1 MTAAPEDLPEAAT
14 GPAPEP
20 VFTVLGAEPIRS
32 GAGPALRFLLGVEAP
47 PEVRVRSISLVAAL
61 RIVPARRRYDTAEAI
76 RLTEVFGAPERWSTT
91 MRALPWSRTST
102 VVGPF
107 RGNTGAALPVACD
120 ADAVAAQYFHAVRDG
135 EVPLEFRF
143 GGTLFY
149 LGAGGALHA
158 ARLSRAGVAGFAL
171 PAALWHAA
179 VAGPPRRRLP
189 RPRLHEHRARPQRAA
204 TLDELLGR
212 PEPPR

>member
-1 MTAAPEDLPEAAT
+1 MTAVSEDLPGAT

-20 VFTVLGAEPIRS
+20 AFTVVAAEPARS
-32 GAGPALRFLLGVEAP
+32 GSGPALRFRLGVDAP
-47 PEVRVRSISLVAAL
+47 PQVRVRSISLSAAV

-76 RLTEVFGAPERWSTT
+76 RLAEVFGTPDQWSTT
-91 MRALPWSRTST
+91 MRALPWGRVST

-107 RGNTGAALPVACD
+107 LGSTGAALPVACD
-120 ADAVAAQYFHAVRDG
+120 ADPVAAQYFHAVRDG

-149 LGAGGALHA
+149 LGAGGTLHA
-158 ARLSRAGVAGFAL
+158 ARLSRSAMAAFAL

-179 VAGPPRRRLP
+179 VAGPPRRRLS
-189 RPRLHEHRARPQRAA
+189 RPRLDEHRPRPEPGA

-212 PEPPR
+212 PER